1 MAFLKDEITFVFS
14 LWAPLLYVAL
24 MSCPLEAEA
33 PKRSQYIWKTG
44 VWGVCVANDCGSVG
58 LQSRSVWCVHSEGW
72 STHQSNCFP
81 SDRPAHQ
88 RACVKTCEWQK
99 DLFEWRLSPWG
110 PCTPSPLL
118 PANRCVTA
126 QRGVQ
131 SRDVVCVKRTNGT
144 TVSQHVCEAFSAAPE
159 GEQACLLPCPIDCVV
174 SAFTHWSTCSRT
186 CGSALQQRTR
196 HVLAAPL
203 YGGADCP
210 SLTQTRPCN
219 HDNAHPALCPSDQQ
233 EYSYSLWVGPWSPCR
248 LKGTAPVGKTM
259 VDFGFGLDG
268 KKTVKASYTIKRHT
282 ESDRHQN
289 HHEERGHKVSWEIT
303 IGYQTRQLRCTRSDG
318 KNGMLSLCDHDN
330 SPVNFR
336 SCVMPRDCKVSDW
349 SQWSLCSKTCQTSDQ
364 SPGFRIRSR
373 SLKRTAIGG
382 GEPCPALEDKANC
395 NVLEDMLPLCPRYE
409 WRVTGWKTCQV
420 TPLLSQQDLRHSNT
434 SILCG
439 GGIRTREAY
448 CVRIHNSTVS
458 SHISRPVGRNLCTG
472 PLPPLAESCFIPCQ
486 KHCPLTPWSPWGPC
500 LHDNC
505 LEPQGRRGFRMRTRS
520 VITESLV
527 ESDSCPHVSEAMIC
541 DDPVCFMWSVTSHGP
556 CVPQNGS
563 CGPGFQEQA
572 LECLSATGEPVSNDQ
587 CSGNL
592 PPVRLPCEMPCP
604 GDCVLGHW
612 GPWTSCSQSCSSK
625 HHEGKQSRSRLVLAL
640 PGEYGKP
647 CPSASKLEQSRPCS
661 TQPCTVYYWDASP
674 WDPCMPNTI
683 TNKSESNSTTPQM
696 ENDATCGTGVQMRQ
710 VTCRSAGNGH
720 VLPRRC
726 PESSRPDSIRPCPLP
741 CKIDCAVTPFS
752 EWSACPTSCLSVNAT
767 APTQSRHRIII
778 QRPANGGQEC
788 PDTLYEERECDPLP
802 LCPTYRWQTHRWHQC
817 ILVPDSVRQAV
828 GGPAE
833 ACGIGLETREV
844 TCVGAD
850 DSPADMTDCVKWA
863 GPMPVPVRECRVPC
877 RDECSFTSWSRF
889 TQCQGCGSWRTRTR
903 SLIGRSKKRWRCQ
916 QEESFPLLE
925 KEACPCSEFHTQ
937 PQGPWSPCL
946 LSPAKNTAGHPFIQG
961 VSHQGQK
968 AVQDW
973 RAQRKNSE
981 CGHGKHYRALACLDH
996 LGRLVE
1002 PAFCSSPGYKE
1013 ESCHVPC
1020 STDCKLSEWSNWS
1033 ACSASCGGGVK
1044 VRSQWLR
1051 EKPFNGG
1058 RPCPKLNYKNQ
1069 VSEVLPCYSDCSQY
1083 VWEVESWSMCVL
1095 NPSNDVTNAES
1106 TQPVCGEG
1114 FRTGKIRC
1122 LKRGGENQD
1131 EVVDD
1136 SLCDQEEKPI
1146 RIEPCLLP
1154 CPAHCVTSD
1163 WSQWTKCTVDCNDG
1177 DLRWRSRS
1185 ILRWPEGDH
1194 TCPDLNQT
1202 QACVNMTCLKYS
1214 YVYSDWSSCQLSEN
1228 AVCGRGIKT
1237 RLLNCVRSDGKLV
1250 ELSMCKELGPS
1261 RGKLSAPCEVGCPI
1275 NCLITEWSTWSE
1287 CSHICGSQSQMTR
1300 SRVVLQPAGEGGRP
1314 CPSQLS
1320 QTRPC
1325 PIRPCYSWRLGDWR
1339 PCRVE
1344 GADCGEGVSR
1354 REISCV
1360 VHWGSLSGPPQP
1372 LPVEDK
1378 MCVGNSQNK
1387 VSDTELLQP
1396 CTIPCPGECHLTKW
1410 SQWSSCQLLCLD
1422 GRSFETW
1429 GRQARSRAVVT
1440 QVPENQDSCPNQMY
1454 ETRACRGGTCL
1465 SYEWMSG
1472 EWRHNRRLVWCQRS
1486 DGVNVTGGCIA
1497 QNQPSAVRQCHP
1509 PCTKPFSFCTQNGV
1523 CGCEKGFT
1531 EVMTSHGFLDY
1542 CTRSPGLDH
1551 KKADVKTTAGRLR
1564 PEHAQN
1570 KNHIR
1575 DWALQPLGPDGR
1587 VKLWVYGLMAGGFVV
1602 ILLLIIMSFLLCK
1615 NPEDSPSSS
1624 PQKALAL
1631 AYDGDMD
1638 M

>member
-1 MAFLKDEITFVFS
+1 MIILLVS
-14 LWAPLLYVAL
+14 LNPHV
-24 MSCPLEAEA
+24 
-33 PKRSQYIWKTG
+33 QYFCG
-44 VWGVCVANDCGSVG
+44 VWGGCVANDCGSVG

-81 SDRPAHQ
+81 SDRPPHQ
-88 RACVKTCEWQK
+88 RACVKMCEWQK

-110 PCTPSPLL
+110 PCTPSPLH

-131 SRDVVCVKRTNGT
+131 NRGVVCVKRTNGT
-144 TVSQHVCEAFSAAPE
+144 TVSQHVCEAFSAVPE
-159 GEQACLLPCPIDCVV
+159 REQACLLPCPIDCVV

-210 SLTQTRPCN
+210 SLTQTHPCN

-248 LKGTAPVGKTM
+248 LKGTAPVGKTT
-259 VDFGFGLDG
+259 VDF
-268 KKTVKASYTIKRHT
+268 ASYTIKRHT
-282 ESDRHQN
+282 ENNYHQN
-289 HHEERGHKVSWEIT
+289 HYDERGHKVSWEIT

-318 KNGMLSLCDHDN
+318 KNAMLSLCDHDN

-336 SCVMPRDCKVSDW
+336 SCVMPRDCRVSDW

-364 SPGFRIRSR
+364 SPGFRFRSR
-373 SLKRTAIGG
+373 RLKRAAIGG
-382 GEPCPALEDKANC
+382 GEPCPALEEKANC
-395 NVLEDMLPLCPRYE
+395 NGLEDTLPLCPRYE
-409 WRVTGWKTCQV
+409 WRVTNWKACQV
-420 TPLLSQQDLRHSNT
+420 TSLLSQQDHHHSNT

-448 CVRIHNSTVS
+448 CVRIHD
-458 SHISRPVGRNLCTG
+458 ISRPVGRNLCTG

-520 VITESLV
+520 VIMESWV
-527 ESDSCPHVSEAMIC
+527 ESDSCPHISEAMIC
-541 DDPVCFMWSVTSHGP
+541 DDPVCFMWRVTSQGP

-563 CGPGFQEQA
+563 CGPGFQEQT
-572 LECLSATGEPVSNDQ
+572 LECFSATGETVPSDQ
-587 CSGNL
+587 CSGDP
-592 PPVRLPCEMPCP
+592 PPVQQSCEMPCP

-625 HHEGKQSRSRLVLAL
+625 HQEGKQSRSRLVLAL

-647 CPSASKLEQSRPCS
+647 CPPAPELVQWRPCG
-661 TQPCTVYYWDASP
+661 TQPCTVYYWDTSP

-683 TNKSESNSTTPQM
+683 TDESEGNSAPPQM
-696 ENDATCGTGVQMRQ
+696 ENDATCGTGVQMHQ
-710 VTCRSAGNGH
+710 VTCRRAGNGH
-720 VLPRRC
+720 VLPKRC
-726 PESSRPDSIRPCPLP
+726 PESSCPDSIRSCPLP
-741 CKIDCAVTPFS
+741 CKIDCIVTPFS
-752 EWSACPTSCLSVNAT
+752 EWSTCPTSCLSVNAT

-788 PDTLYEERECDPLP
+788 PDTLYEERECDPPP

-817 ILVPDSVRQAV
+817 ILVPDSVRKAV

-850 DSPADMTDCVKWA
+850 DSPADVTNCLRWA
-863 GPMPVPVRECRVPC
+863 GLMPVPVRECLLPC

-889 TQCQGCGSWRTRTR
+889 PQCQGCGSWRTRTR

-916 QEESFPLLE
+916 QEEAFPLLE

-937 PQGPWSPCL
+937 AQGPWSPCL
-946 LSPAKNTAGHPFIQG
+946 LSPAKNIAGHPFIQG

-973 RAQRKNSE
+973 RAQRKYSE
-981 CGHGKHYRALACLDH
+981 CGHGKRYRALACLDH

-1002 PAFCSSPGYKE
+1002 PALCRSPGYDE
-1013 ESCHVPC
+1013 DSCHVPC

-1058 RPCPKLNYKNQ
+1058 RPCPKLDYKNQ
-1069 VSEVLPCYSDCSQY
+1069 VRMMFPSTSTLLILGQGSVCVNLLYNLLFIWPGFGGLPQASHFQ
-1083 VWEVESWSMCVL
+1083 
-1095 NPSNDVTNAES
+1095 
-1106 TQPVCGEG
+1106 
-1114 FRTGKIRC
+1114 
-1122 LKRGGENQD
+1122 
-1131 EVVDD
+1131 
-1136 SLCDQEEKPI
+1136 
-1146 RIEPCLLP
+1146 
-1154 CPAHCVTSD
+1154 
-1163 WSQWTKCTVDCNDG
+1163 
-1177 DLRWRSRS
+1177 WRSRS
-1185 ILRWPEGDH
+1185 VLRWPEGDH

-1202 QACVNMTCLKYS
+1202 QACINMTCLKYS

-1228 AVCGRGIKT
+1228 AVCSHGIKT

-1250 ELSMCKELGPS
+1250 EPSMCKELGPS
-1261 RGKLSAPCEVGCPI
+1261 RGKLSAPCEVGCPV

-1287 CSHICGSQSQMTR
+1287 CSHTCGSQSQMTR

-1320 QTRPC
+1320 QTHPC

-1339 PCRVE
+1339 PCRME
-1344 GADCGEGVSR
+1344 GADCGEGVSQ

-1372 LPVEDK
+1372 VPVEDK
-1378 MCVGNSQNK
+1378 MCVGNSQSK
-1387 VSDTELLQP
+1387 VSETELLQP

-1410 SQWSSCQLLCLD
+1410 SAWSLCQLLCLD

-1429 GRQARSRAVVT
+1429 GRQARSRAIVT
-1440 QVPENQDSCPNQMY
+1440 QVPENQDTCPSQMY
-1454 ETRACRGGTCL
+1454 ETRPCRGGTCL
-1465 SYEWMSG
+1465 SYEWMTG

-1497 QNQPSAVRQCHP
+1497 QNQPSAIRQCHP

-1523 CGCEKGFT
+1523 CGCEKGFM

-1542 CTRSPGLDH
+1542 CTRTPGLDH
-1551 KKADVKTTAGRLR
+1551 KKEDVKTTAGR
-1564 PEHAQN
+1564 PEHAWN
-1570 KNHIR
+1570 KNHIQ
-1575 DWALQPLGPDGR
+1575 DWALQPLGPDIFAC
-1587 VKLWVYGLMAGGFVV
+1587 LYMYMHF
-1602 ILLLIIMSFLLCK
+1602 SK

-1631 AYDGDMD
+1631 VYDGDVD

>member
-1 MAFLKDEITFVFS
+1 
-14 LWAPLLYVAL
+14 LY
-24 MSCPLEAEA
+24 
-33 PKRSQYIWKTG
+33 YIILYYIILYYIILNTTS
-44 VWGVCVANDCGSVG
+44 VWGVCVANDCGSSG

-81 SDRPAHQ
+81 SDRPPHQ
-88 RACVKTCEWQK
+88 RACVKMCEWQK
-99 DLFEWRLSPWG
+99 ELFEWRLSPWG

-118 PANRCVTA
+118 PASRCVTA

-131 SRDVVCVKRTNGT
+131 SRDVVCVQRTNST
-144 TVSQHVCEAFSAAPE
+144 TVSQHVCEAFSAVPE

-219 HDNAHPALCPSDQQ
+219 HEKAHPALCPSDQQ

-248 LKGTAPVGKTM
+248 LKGTAPVGKTT

-268 KKTVKASYTIKRHT
+268 KKTVKASYTIKRHA
-282 ESDRHQN
+282 EINYHQN
-289 HHEERGHKVSWEIT
+289 HYDERGHKVSWKIT

-318 KNGMLSLCDHDN
+318 KNAMLSLCDHDN

-349 SQWSLCSKTCQTSDQ
+349 SQWSPCSKTCRTSDQ

-373 SLKRTAIGG
+373 SLERAAIGG
-382 GEPCPALEDKANC
+382 GEPCPALEEKANC
-395 NVLEDMLPLCPRYE
+395 NVLEDTLPLCLRYE
-409 WRVTGWKTCQV
+409 WRVTNWKPCQV
-420 TPLLSQQDLRHSNT
+420 TPLLSQQDHRHNNT

-439 GGIRTREAY
+439 RGIRTREAY
-448 CVRIHNSTVS
+448 CVRIHDNTVPSHSKNSVF
-458 SHISRPVGRNLCTG
+458 SHINRPVGRNLCTG
-472 PLPPLAESCFIPCQ
+472 SLPLLAESCFIPCQ

-505 LEPQGRRGFRMRTRS
+505 LEPQGRRGFRVRTRS
-520 VITESLV
+520 VIKESFV
-527 ESDSCPHVSEAMIC
+527 ESDSCPHVSEAMTC
-541 DDPVCFMWSVTSHGP
+541 DDPVCFQWRVTSQGP
-556 CVPQNGS
+556 CVSQNGS
-563 CGPGFQEQA
+563 CGPGFQEQT
-572 LECLSATGEPVSNDQ
+572 LECLI
-587 CSGNL
+587 CSGDP
-592 PPVRLPCEMPCP
+592 PPVRQPCEMPCP

-612 GPWTSCSQSCSSK
+612 SPWTSCSQSCSTK
-625 HHEGKQSRSRLVLAL
+625 HREGQQSRSRLVLAL
-640 PGEYGKP
+640 PGKYGKP
-647 CPSASKLEQSRPCS
+647 CPSAPELEQRRPCGTHS
-661 TQPCTVYYWDASP
+661 CTVYYWDTSP

-683 TNKSESNSTTPQM
+683 TDENEGNSTTPQM

-710 VTCRSAGNGH
+710 VTCRRAGNGH
-720 VLPRRC
+720 VLPKRC
-726 PESSRPDSIRPCPLP
+726 PESSRPDSIRSCPLP
-741 CKIDCAVTPFS
+741 CKIDCIVTPFS
-752 EWSACPTSCLSVNAT
+752 KWSACPTSCLSVNAT

-778 QRPANGGQEC
+778 QRPANEGQEC
-788 PDTLYEERECDPLP
+788 PDTLYEERECDPPP

-850 DSPADMTDCVKWA
+850 DSPADMTDCVRWA
-863 GPMPVPVRECRVPC
+863 GLMPVPVRECRVPC

-889 TQCQGCGSWRTRTR
+889 SQCQGCGSWRTRSR

-946 LSPAKNTAGHPFIQG
+946 LSPAKNIAGHPFIQG
-961 VSHQGQK
+961 VFHQSQK
-968 AVQDW
+968 AVQGW

-981 CGHGKHYRALACLDH
+981 CGHGKRFRALACLDH
-996 LGRLVE
+996 MGRLVE
-1002 PAFCSSPGYKE
+1002 PALCSSPGFE
-1013 ESCHVPC
+1013 DESCHVPC

-1095 NPSNDVTNAES
+1095 NPPNNLTSAEPP
-1106 TQPVCGEG
+1106 QPVCGEG

-1122 LKRGGENQD
+1122 LNFRFD

-1136 SLCDQEEKPI
+1136 SLCDQDEKPI
-1146 RIEPCLLP
+1146 TVETCLLP
-1154 CPAHCVTSD
+1154 CPAHCVTSE
-1163 WSQWTKCTVDCNDG
+1163 WSQWTKCTG

-1185 ILRWPEGDH
+1185 HLHLHNSKTLKCSLSMLWSE
-1194 TCPDLNQT
+1194 
-1202 QACVNMTCLKYS
+1202 VN
-1214 YVYSDWSSCQLSEN
+1214 YVCICCEDWSSCQLSEN

-1237 RLLNCVRSDGKLV
+1237 RLLNCVRSDGKMV
-1250 ELSMCKELGPS
+1250 ELSMCKEVTVLFSLGFF
-1261 RGKLSAPCEVGCPI
+1261 L
-1275 NCLITEWSTWSE
+1275 
-1287 CSHICGSQSQMTR
+1287 SQMTR
-1300 SRVVLQPAGEGGRP
+1300 SRVVLQSAGEGGRP

-1325 PIRPCYSWRLGDWR
+1325 PIRPCYSWILGDWR
-1339 PCRVE
+1339 ACRVE
-1344 GADCGEGVSR
+1344 GANCGEGTSR

-1372 LPVEDK
+1372 IPVEDK
-1378 MCVGNSQNK
+1378 MCVGNSQSK
-1387 VSDTELLQP
+1387 VSEMELLQP
-1396 CTIPCPGECHLTKW
+1396 CIIPCPGECHLTKW
-1410 SQWSSCQLLCLD
+1410 SPWSSCQLLCLD
-1422 GRSFETW
+1422 GRSFEMW

-1440 QVPENQDSCPNQMY
+1440 QVPENQDTCPSQMY
-1454 ETRACRGGTCL
+1454 ETRPCRGGTCL
-1465 SYEWMSG
+1465 SYEWMTG

-1497 QNQPSAVRQCHP
+1497 QNQPSAIRQCHP

-1542 CTRSPGLDH
+1542 CTRIPGLDH

-1564 PEHAQN
+1564 PEHAWN
-1570 KNHIR
+1570 KNHIK
-1575 DWALQPLGPDGR
+1575 DWALQPLGPGTTNTHMLSYR
-1587 VKLWVYGLMAGGFVV
+1587 VTQWFFLGHLETISSMLCLNFHYGVRNATPL
-1602 ILLLIIMSFLLCK
+1602 S
-1615 NPEDSPSSS
+1615 
-1624 PQKALAL
+1624 LAKTK
-1631 AYDGDMD
+1631 
-1638 M
+1638 

>member
-1 MAFLKDEITFVFS
+1 VNIIHFISCVSFFFFF
-14 LWAPLLYVAL
+14 PL
-24 MSCPLEAEA
+24 
-33 PKRSQYIWKTG
+33 G
-44 VWGVCVANDCGSVG
+44 VWSGCVANDCGSVG

-72 STHQSNCFP
+72 RTHQSNCFP
-81 SDRPAHQ
+81 SDRPPHQ
-88 RACVKTCEWQK
+88 RACVKICEWQK

-118 PANRCVTA
+118 SANRCVTA

-131 SRDVVCVKRTNGT
+131 SRGVVCVKRTNGT
-144 TVSQHVCEAFSAAPE
+144 TVSQHVCEAFSAVPE
-159 GEQACLLPCPIDCVV
+159 QEQACLLPCPIDCIV

-210 SLTQTRPCN
+210 SLTQIRPCN
-219 HDNAHPALCPSDQQ
+219 HDNTHPALCPSDQQ
-233 EYSYSLWVGPWSPCR
+233 EYSYNLWMGPWSPCR
-248 LKGTAPVGKTM
+248 LKGTVPVGKTT
-259 VDFGFGLDG
+259 VDFGFEIDG
-268 KKTVKASYTIKRHT
+268 KKTVKASYTIKHDT
-282 ESDRHQN
+282 VNFFLIS
-289 HHEERGHKVSWEIT
+289 
-303 IGYQTRQLRCTRSDG
+303 
-318 KNGMLSLCDHDN
+318 SLCDHDN

-349 SQWSLCSKTCQTSDQ
+349 SQWSLCSKTCRTSDQ
-364 SPGFRIRSR
+364 SPGFRFRSR
-373 SLKRTAIGG
+373 SLKQAAIGG
-382 GEPCPALEDKANC
+382 GEPCLALEERANC
-395 NVLEDMLPLCPRYE
+395 NVLEDTLPLCPRYE
-409 WRVTGWKTCQV
+409 WRVTNWKACQV
-420 TPLLSQQDLRHSNT
+420 APLLSQQDHRHSNT

-448 CVRIHNSTVS
+448 CVRIHDSTAL
-458 SHISRPVGRNLCTG
+458 SHSKNTVPFLTRPVGSNLCTR

-505 LEPQGRRGFRMRTRS
+505 LEPQGRRARS
-520 VITESLV
+520 IITESWV
-527 ESDSCPHVSEAMIC
+527 ESDSCPPVSEAMIC
-541 DDPVCFMWSVTSHGP
+541 DDTVCFMWRVTSQGP

-563 CGPGFQEQA
+563 CGPGFQEQT
-572 LECLSATGEPVSNDQ
+572 LECFSATGETVPSDQ
-587 CSGNL
+587 CSGDP
-592 PPVRLPCEMPCP
+592 PPVQQPCEMPCP

-612 GPWTSCSQSCSSK
+612 GLWSSCSQSCSSK
-625 HHEGKQSRSRLVLAL
+625 HQEGKQSRSRLVLAL

-647 CPSASKLEQSRPCS
+647 CPPASELVQWRPCS
-661 TQPCTVYYWDASP
+661 NQPCTIYYWDTSP

-683 TNKSESNSTTPQM
+683 TDENEGNSTTPQM
-696 ENDATCGTGVQMRQ
+696 ENDATCGIGVQMRQ
-710 VTCRSAGNGH
+710 VTCRRAGNGH
-720 VLPRRC
+720 VLPKQC
-726 PESSRPDSIRPCPLP
+726 PESSRPDSIRSCPLP
-741 CKIDCAVTPFS
+741 CKIDCIVTPFS
-752 EWSACPTSCLSVNAT
+752 EWSTCPTSCLSGKH
-767 APTQSRHRIII
+767 SRHRIII

-788 PDTLYEERECDPLP
+788 PDTLYEERDCDPPP

-844 TCVGAD
+844 MCVGAD
-850 DSPADMTDCVKWA
+850 DSPADVTDCLRWA
-863 GPMPVPVRECRVPC
+863 GLMPVPVRECRVPC

-916 QEESFPLLE
+916 QEETFPLLE
-925 KEACPCSEFHTQ
+925 KETCPCSEFHTQ
-937 PQGPWSPCL
+937 AQGPWSPCL
-946 LSPAKNTAGHPFIQG
+946 LSPAKNIAGHPFIQG
-961 VSHQGQK
+961 VSLQGQ
-968 AVQDW
+968 
-973 RAQRKNSE
+973 KNSE
-981 CGHGKHYRALACLDH
+981 CGHGKRYRALVCLDH

-1002 PAFCSSPGYKE
+1002 PALCKSPGYEE

-1058 RPCPKLNYKNQ
+1058 RPCPKLDNKNQ

-1095 NPSNDVTNAES
+1095 NPPNNLKNSGS

-1114 FRTGKIRC
+1114 FQTGKIRC
-1122 LKRGGENQD
+1122 LNFRGGENQD

-1146 RIEPCLLP
+1146 RVETCLLP
-1154 CPAHCVTSD
+1154 CPGHCVTSE
-1163 WSQWTKCTVDCNDG
+1163 WSQWTKCTMDCNDG
-1177 DLRWRSRS
+1177 DMRWRSRS
-1185 ILRWPEGDH
+1185 VLRWPEGDH

-1202 QACVNMTCLKYS
+1202 QACINITCLKYS

-1228 AVCGRGIKT
+1228 AVCGHGIKT

-1261 RGKLSAPCEVGCPI
+1261 RGKLSAPCEVGCPV

-1287 CSHICGSQSQMTR
+1287 CSHTCGSQSQMTR

-1320 QTRPC
+1320 QTHPC
-1325 PIRPCYSWRLGDWR
+1325 PIRPCYSWRVGDWR

-1344 GADCGEGVSR
+1344 GADCGEGLSR

-1372 LPVEDK
+1372 VPVEDK
-1378 MCVGNSQNK
+1378 MCLGNSQGK
-1387 VSDTELLQP
+1387 VSETELLQP
-1396 CTIPCPGECHLTKW
+1396 CTVPCPGECHLTKW
-1410 SQWSSCQLLCLD
+1410 SPWSLCQLLCLD

-1429 GRQARSRAVVT
+1429 GRQARSRAIVT
-1440 QVPENQDSCPNQMY
+1440 QVLENQDTCPSQMY
-1454 ETRACRGGTCL
+1454 ETRPCQGGTCL
-1465 SYEWMSG
+1465 SYEWMTG

-1486 DGVNVTGGCIA
+1486 DGVNVTGGCIT
-1497 QNQPSAVRQCHP
+1497 QNQPSAIRQCHP

-1542 CTRSPGLDH
+1542 CTRTPGLDH
-1551 KKADVKTTAGRLR
+1551 KKVDVKTTAGRLR
-1564 PEHAQN
+1564 PEH
-1570 KNHIR
+1570 HIQ
-1575 DWALQPLGPDGR
+1575 DWALKPLGPDGR
-1587 VKLWVYGLMAGGFVV
+1587 VKLWVYGLMAAGFFV
-1602 ILLLIIMSFLLCK
+1602 ILLLIFMSFLLW
-1615 NPEDSPSSS
+1615 
-1624 PQKALAL
+1624 
-1631 AYDGDMD
+1631 
-1638 M
+1638 

>member
-1 MAFLKDEITFVFS
+1 
-14 LWAPLLYVAL
+14 
-24 MSCPLEAEA
+24 
-33 PKRSQYIWKTG
+33 
-44 VWGVCVANDCGSVG
+44 
-58 LQSRSVWCVHSEGW
+58 
-72 STHQSNCFP
+72 
-81 SDRPAHQ
+81 
-88 RACVKTCEWQK
+88 
-99 DLFEWRLSPWG
+99 
-110 PCTPSPLL
+110 
-118 PANRCVTA
+118 
-126 QRGVQ
+126 
-131 SRDVVCVKRTNGT
+131 
-144 TVSQHVCEAFSAAPE
+144 
-159 GEQACLLPCPIDCVV
+159 
-174 SAFTHWSTCSRT
+174 
-186 CGSALQQRTR
+186 
-196 HVLAAPL
+196 
-203 YGGADCP
+203 
-210 SLTQTRPCN
+210 
-219 HDNAHPALCPSDQQ
+219 
-233 EYSYSLWVGPWSPCR
+233 
-248 LKGTAPVGKTM
+248 
-259 VDFGFGLDG
+259 
-268 KKTVKASYTIKRHT
+268 
-282 ESDRHQN
+282 
-289 HHEERGHKVSWEIT
+289 
-303 IGYQTRQLRCTRSDG
+303 
-318 KNGMLSLCDHDN
+318 
-330 SPVNFR
+330 
-336 SCVMPRDCKVSDW
+336 
-349 SQWSLCSKTCQTSDQ
+349 
-364 SPGFRIRSR
+364 
-373 SLKRTAIGG
+373 
-382 GEPCPALEDKANC
+382 
-395 NVLEDMLPLCPRYE
+395 
-409 WRVTGWKTCQV
+409 
-420 TPLLSQQDLRHSNT
+420 
-434 SILCG
+434 
-439 GGIRTREAY
+439 
-448 CVRIHNSTVS
+448 
-458 SHISRPVGRNLCTG
+458 
-472 PLPPLAESCFIPCQ
+472 
-486 KHCPLTPWSPWGPC
+486 
-500 LHDNC
+500 
-505 LEPQGRRGFRMRTRS
+505 
-520 VITESLV
+520 
-527 ESDSCPHVSEAMIC
+527 
-541 DDPVCFMWSVTSHGP
+541 
-556 CVPQNGS
+556 
-563 CGPGFQEQA
+563 
-572 LECLSATGEPVSNDQ
+572 
-587 CSGNL
+587 
-592 PPVRLPCEMPCP
+592 MPCP

-625 HHEGKQSRSRLVLAL
+625 HQEGKQSRSRLVLAL

-647 CPSASKLEQSRPCS
+647 CPPAPELVQWRPCG
-661 TQPCTVYYWDASP
+661 TQPCTVYYWDTSP

-683 TNKSESNSTTPQM
+683 TDESEGNGAPPQM
-696 ENDATCGTGVQMRQ
+696 ENDANCGTGVQMHQ
-710 VTCRSAGNGH
+710 VTCRRAGNGH
-720 VLPRRC
+720 VLPKRC
-726 PESSRPDSIRPCPLP
+726 PESSCPDSIRSCPLP
-741 CKIDCAVTPFS
+741 CKIDCIVTPFS
-752 EWSACPTSCLSVNAT
+752 EWSTCPTSCLSVNAT

-788 PDTLYEERECDPLP
+788 PDTLYEERECDPPP

-817 ILVPDSVRQAV
+817 ILVPDSVRKAVGGPAEACGIGLETRDGKPCPPAPELEQWRPCGTHSCTVYYWDTSPWDPCMPNTITDESEGNGAPPQMENDANCGTGVQMHQVTCRRAGNGHVLPKRCPESSCPDSIRSCPLPCKIDCIVTPFSEWSTCPTSCLSVNATAPTQSRHRIIIQRPANGGQECPDTLYEERECDPPPLCPTYRWQTHRWHQCILVPDSVRKAV

-850 DSPADMTDCVKWA
+850 DSPADVTDCLRWA
-863 GPMPVPVRECRVPC
+863 GLMPVPVRECRVPC

-916 QEESFPLLE
+916 QEETFPLLE

-937 PQGPWSPCL
+937 AQGPWSPCL
-946 LSPAKNTAGHPFIQG
+946 VSPAKNIAGHPFIQG

-973 RAQRKNSE
+973 RAQRKYSE
-981 CGHGKHYRALACLDH
+981 CGHGKRYRALACLDH

-1002 PAFCSSPGYKE
+1002 PALCRSPGYE
-1013 ESCHVPC
+1013 EDSCHVPC

-1058 RPCPKLNYKNQ
+1058 RPCPKLDYKNQAQ

-1083 VWEVESWSMCVL
+1083 VWEVEFWSMCVL
-1095 NPSNDVTNAES
+1095 NPPNNLKNSGS

-1114 FRTGKIRC
+1114 FRTGKIHC
-1122 LKRGGENQD
+1122 LKKGGENQD

-1146 RIEPCLLP
+1146 RVETCLLP
-1154 CPAHCVTSD
+1154 CPAHCVTSE
-1163 WSQWTKCTVDCNDG
+1163 WSQWTKCTMDCNDG

-1185 ILRWPEGDH
+1185 VLRWPEGDH

-1202 QACVNMTCLKYS
+1202 QACINMTCLKYS

-1228 AVCGRGIKT
+1228 AVCGHGIKT

-1250 ELSMCKELGPS
+1250 EQSMCKELGPS
-1261 RGKLSAPCEVGCPI
+1261 RGKLSAPCEVGCPV

-1287 CSHICGSQSQMTR
+1287 CQMTR

-1320 QTRPC
+1320 QTHPC

-1344 GADCGEGVSR
+1344 GADCGEGVSQ

-1372 LPVEDK
+1372 VPVEDK
-1378 MCVGNSQNK
+1378 MCVGNSQSK
-1387 VSDTELLQP
+1387 VSETELLQP

-1410 SQWSSCQLLCLD
+1410 SAWSLCQLLCLD

-1429 GRQARSRAVVT
+1429 GRQARSRAIVT
-1440 QVPENQDSCPNQMY
+1440 QVPENQDTCPSQMY
-1454 ETRACRGGTCL
+1454 ETRPCRGGTCL
-1465 SYEWMSG
+1465 SYEWMTG
-1472 EWRHNRRLVWCQRS
+1472 EWRHNWRLVWCQRS

-1497 QNQPSAVRQCHP
+1497 QNQPSAIRQCHP

-1542 CTRSPGLDH
+1542 CTRTPGLDH
-1551 KKADVKTTAGRLR
+1551 KKEDVKTAAGR
-1564 PEHAQN
+1564 PEHAWN
-1570 KNHIR
+1570 KNHIQ

-1587 VKLWVYGLMAGGFVV
+1587 VKLWVYGLMAAGFVV

-1631 AYDGDMD
+1631 AYDGDVD